1 VSDPQPLEQARAAV
15 HKILETL
22 QIGRVVCVDDTYA
35 DEPLVE
41 EVVVAAC
48 TLDQGNLQE
57 ILSKFGASVPDDQ
70 DVLKEQVRRLWD
82 SLDEPA
88 RLKFA
93 KNILSASE
101 NFDDVETEDHIDAAL
116 LGDYIPTEML
126 LTLSPKQWE
135 QRREQLLAKDAEVRT
150 LFLFDQDLSKKE
162 GGEADGGIKIIAS
175 LLAREDGDH
184 ICGLLTHTV
193 TPEELLDKW
202 TELSKTYS
210 INRDRFLVIPKRNL
224 SETPLVFAQSLKL
237 VALSPDFTKL
247 KERTQKI
254 IQDAAVKAASRVD
267 EIRIYDLEHMVFTVA
282 ASEGMWE
289 PDMLFR
295 LHALFHRLE
304 SRQLAHSG
312 GELEQI
318 TRRLR
323 SVSHI
328 QTEASI
334 QHSSDIWKIQK
345 DELYES
351 PEHINR
357 NHFPLELGDIFT
369 KTGTD
374 SQKHYILLAQPCDLM
389 VRRNGERQPEIKHVP
404 VAEVVKARPDSAASP
419 YSEKMAYYGDNPDE
433 QWYVKLKHVHQVKVL
448 VLDLCVFNEDGSASL
463 QLDGEVSDMIRPS
476 WKARHVILVKYFKR
490 IASRVDL
497 LTASEADPQNVKQ
510 VKAKLKSELTN
521 DLLSEGLCK
530 GALVEQAGR
539 RSISYNCRRVGRLS
553 SARAFGLLMAYT
565 SCLGRPA
572 YDRDFV

>member
-1 VSDPQPLEQARAAV
+1 MSDPQPLEQARAAV
-15 HKILETL
+15 HKILEAL
-22 QIGRVVCVDDTYA
+22 KIARVVCVDDTYA
-35 DEPLVE
+35 DAPLVE

-48 TLDQGNLQE
+48 TLDQGKLQE
-57 ILSKFGASVPDDQ
+57 ILSEFGASVPDDQ
-70 DVLKEQVRRLWD
+70 DVLKEQIRRLWD
-82 SLDEPA
+82 SLDEPS

-101 NFDDVETEDHIDAAL
+101 SFDDVETEDHIDAAL
-116 LGDYIPTEML
+116 LRDYVPAEML

-135 QRREQLLAKDAEVRT
+135 QQRDQLLAKDAEVRT

-162 GGEADGGIKIIAS
+162 GGEAEGGIKIIAS
-175 LLAREDGDH
+175 LLARDDGDH

-193 TPEELLDKW
+193 TPEDLFDKW
-202 TELSKTYS
+202 AELSKTYG

-267 EIRIYDLEHMVFTVA
+267 DIRIYDLEHMVFTVA

-328 QTEASI
+328 QTEASKP
-334 QHSSDIWKIQK
+334 SSDIWKIQK

-351 PEHINR
+351 PEHLNR

-369 KTGTD
+369 KTDAD

-389 VRRNGERQPEIKHVP
+389 VRSNGERQPEIEHVP
-404 VAEVVKARPDSAASP
+404 VAEVVKASPDAKPNP
-419 YSEKMAYYGDNPDE
+419 YAEKMAYYGDRPDE
-433 QWYVKLKHVHQVKVL
+433 QWYVKLKQVRQVKVF
-448 VLDLCVFNEDGSASL
+448 VLDLCVFNEDGSATL
-463 QLDGEVSDMIRPS
+463 QLDGEASDMIRPS
-476 WKARHVILVKYFKR
+476 WKARYPVLAKHFKR
-490 IASRVDL
+490 IASHVGL
-497 LTASEADPQNVKQ
+497 LIAAETDPPNVKQ

-521 DLLSEGLCK
+521 TLLNEGLFK
-530 GALVEQAGR
+530 GNLIDRDGHP
-539 RSISYNCRRVGRLS
+539 SISYNCRRVGRLS
-553 SARAFGLLMAYT
+553 NARAFGLLMAYT

-572 YDRDFV
+572 YDRDLV

>member
-1 VSDPQPLEQARAAV
+1 MSDPQSIEQARAAV
-15 HKILETL
+15 QQILEAL
-22 QIGRVVCVDDTYA
+22 RIVHVVCVDDTYD

-41 EVVVAAC
+41 DVVVAAS
-48 TLDQGNLQE
+48 TLDQDKLHE
-57 ILSKFGASVPDDQ
+57 ILPEFGASVPDDP
-70 DVLKEQVRRLWD
+70 DVLKEQIRRLWD
-82 SLDEPA
+82 AFNETTRA
-88 RLKFA
+88 QFA
-93 KNILSASE
+93 KKILSASE
-101 NFDDVETEDHIDAAL
+101 SFDDVEANDVRDATL
-116 LGDYIPTEML
+116 LDGYIPAEML

-135 QRREQLLAKDAEVRT
+135 QQRDQLLAKDTEERT
-150 LFLFDQDLSKKE
+150 LFLFDQDLSMK
-162 GGEADGGIKIIAS
+162 GGEEEGGIKIIAS
-175 LLAREDGDH
+175 LLASDTGDY

-193 TPEELLDKW
+193 SPEDLFEKW
-202 TELSKTYS
+202 AELSERYG

-224 SETPLVFAQSLKL
+224 SETPVLFAKTLKL

-247 KERTQKI
+247 KARTQEI
-254 IQDAAVKAASRVD
+254 IQEAAAKAASRVD

-312 GELEQI
+312 GELEKI

-334 QHSSDIWKIQK
+334 QPSSDIWKIQK

-351 PEHINR
+351 PEHMNR
-357 NHFPLELGDIFT
+357 NHFPLELGDIFV

-374 SQKHYILLAQPCDLM
+374 SQKRYILLAQSCDLM
-389 VRRNGERQPEIKHVP
+389 VRSSGKRQPEIEHVP
-404 VAEVVKARPDSAASP
+404 VAVVVKVEPDSAPSHYA
-419 YSEKMAYYGDNPDE
+419 EKMAYYGDSPDE
-433 QWYVKLKHVHQVKVL
+433 QWYVKLKQVHQVRVSF
-448 VLDLCVFNEDGSASL
+448 LDLCVFNDDGSASI
-463 QLDGEVSDMIRPS
+463 QLDGEPSDMIRPS
-476 WKARHVILVKYFKR
+476 WKARYEILAKFFKG

-497 LTASEADPQNVKQ
+497 LSAVETDQPNVKEL
-510 VKAKLKSELTN
+510 KARLKSELAN
-521 DLLSEGLCK
+521 DLLNEGLFK
-530 GALVEQAGR
+530 GSLVDQNGR
-539 RSISYNCRRVGRLS
+539 RSIVYNCRRVGRLS
-553 SARAFGLLMAYT
+553 SVRAYGLLMAYT